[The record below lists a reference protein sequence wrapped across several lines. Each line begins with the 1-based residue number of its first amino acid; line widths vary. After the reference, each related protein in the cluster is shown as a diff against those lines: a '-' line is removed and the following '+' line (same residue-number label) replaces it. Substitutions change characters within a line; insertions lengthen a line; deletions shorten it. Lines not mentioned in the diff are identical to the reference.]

1 MPNVNWFVIFPK
13 RYYKKLLYFISMTVC
28 VLVCMYL
35 IQRIDVPIITQ
46 INEEK
51 NRSIFENLSKKSV
64 YTVI

>member
-51 NRSIFENLSKKSV
+51 NRKKH
-64 YTVI
+64 I